1 MRSLL
6 RNPVGLNL
14 ASQHRN
20 ITSSRFS
27 RTKAYNRSNSL
38 TSLSSTPLLRTLSS
52 ATLKSHILQSS
63 ASYYYKT
70 FQEITSPSSKTCYF
84 KERTSYINHS
94 ILEYRSLFASSVIRT
109 YSSSANPGPGNTS
122 DKADSNDVVPKD
134 KGEKATAVKKKKP
147 IMARVKEE
155 ILHYYHGF
163 KLLALETKISSKL
176 LFRLLKGYDLS
187 RREQRQLKRT
197 LVDLFRLV
205 PFLVFIIV
213 PFMELL
219 LPVALKLFPN
229 MLPSTFESK
238 DQAELK
244 RQKLFKARLEV
255 SNFLQETVA
264 ENGKSGNPLNQEAS
278 YEFSELFRK
287 VRTTGQGVSTE
298 AILKLAKELKD
309 ELTLDNLSR
318 PQLVS
323 LCRYMN
329 IPAFGT
335 DAILGF
341 QIRNRMRYLRADD
354 RMINAEGLEELTE
367 AELTQACQ
375 SRGIRTYGLDTE
387 AMKKNLQQW
396 LELNLKHKIPTT
408 LLIMS
413 QAFSIP
419 ESQHDFTEALQATL
433 SSLPEELVKE
443 AELTYSETIGSAT
456 NKQRLEVLEDQEERI
471 AEEKEQEEREEEARK
486 REEEDKEARKQEE
499 EELEALKQEEE
510 KKEAF
515 KQDQEKPDSAIQSEF
530 SQESKDPKR
539 QEPESRQ

>member
-6 RNPVGLNL
+6 RNSMGLSFS
-14 ASQHRN
+14 SQHRN
-20 ITSSRFS
+20 ITASRFLLHE
-27 RTKAYNRSNSL
+27 TFYKNGSL
-38 TSLSSTPLLRTLSS
+38 AGLATTSLSRTLSS
-52 ATLKSHILQSS
+52 AKLKSHILQPSVK
-63 ASYYYKT
+63 YQYKT
-70 FQEITSPSSKTCYF
+70 FQETLSPFSKAHYF
-84 KERTSYINHS
+84 KERTSYIN
-94 ILEYRSLFASSVIRT
+94 INLYEYRSLFNSSVFRT
-109 YSSSANPGPGNTS
+109 YSSTSSPGPGDTPE
-122 DKADSNDVVPKD
+122 KVASNEIAPKD
-134 KGEKATAVKKKKP
+134 KEEKVTTPKKKKP
-147 IMARVKEE
+147 IMARIKEE

-176 LFRLLKGYDLS
+176 LFRMLKGYELS

-213 PFMELL
+213 PFMEFL

-264 ENGKSGNPLNQEAS
+264 EKGKSGSILNQDAS

-287 VRTTGQGVSTE
+287 VRTTGQAVSTE
-298 AILKLAKELKD
+298 ALLKLAKELKD

-335 DAILGF
+335 DAMLGF

-354 RMINAEGLEELTE
+354 RMINAEGLDELTE
-367 AELTQACQ
+367 SELTQACQ
-375 SRGIRTYGLDTE
+375 SRGIRTYGLGTE
-387 AMKKNLQQW
+387 AKKRNLQQW

-486 REEEDKEARKQEE
+486 RDEEEKEARNQEKE
-499 EELEALKQEEE
+499 ETEALKQEEE
-510 KKEAF
+510 KINQINKS
-515 KQDQEKPDSAIQSEF
+515 QDSPQSNNQPEPH
-530 SQESKDPKR
+530 QESKDSKR
-539 QEPESRQ
+539 QD